1 MHKLFCNDHFSRRE
15 FLKGA
20 AGSLLTAGLAG
31 SSLLT
36 AGCTKKGSERGDDE
50 EVKIGYLPITDATAL
65 LIAYSLGYFKDEG
78 LKVARPTM
86 VRSWSS
92 LVEAFSSGKLNLAH
106 LLLPIPVWMRYN
118 LGVSVKIVAWAHT
131 NGSGLTISKD
141 SNIRSFADLGGKLI
155 AVPYWYSMHNVI
167 LQLGLRKF
175 GLKPVIKPDSGEI
188 RPDEV
193 NLVILPPP
201 EMPIAL
207 ASNKIDG
214 YIVAEPFNALGE
226 NKIGAKILRFTGD
239 IWKNHPCCTVVMNET
254 LIKERPV
261 FTQKV
266 ANAIVRAQYWIRA
279 NREETAHILSQEGQ
293 NLIPVPKEVLLRV
306 FKGYELERYGA
317 GNSPQAIKHPEWN
330 MNRIDFQPYPF
341 PSATHFIYSE
351 MRNTLVEGDSS
362 FLQRFEPAFVSKDII
377 EPSFVKNAIDNL
389 GGVSLFPDLNLDSP
403 WTREEVIEL

>member
-1 MHKLFCNDHFSRRE
+1 MSELLKSEKVSRRS

-20 AGSLLTAGLAG
+20 TGALITAGLAA
-31 SSLLT
+31 SPLLAT
-36 AGCTKKGSERGDDE
+36 GCKKVNKGENE
-50 EVKIGYLPITDATAL
+50 NEVKIGYLPITDATAL
-65 LIAYSLGYFKDEG
+65 LMAYSLGYFKDEG

-106 LLLPIPVWMRYN
+106 LLLPIPIWMRYN
-118 LGVSVKIVAWAHT
+118 LGIGVKIIAWAHT
-131 NGSGLTISKD
+131 NGSALTISKE
-141 SNIRSFADLGGKLI
+141 SNIKSFADLGGKLI

-175 GLKPVIKPDSGEI
+175 GLKPVIKPATGEI
-188 RPDEV
+188 KPDEV

-207 ASNKIDG
+207 ASHKIDG

-226 NKIGAKILRFTGD
+226 HKIGARILRFTGD
-239 IWKNHPCCTVVMNET
+239 IWKNHPCCTVVMNEK
-254 LIKERPV
+254 LVKEQPI
-261 FTQKV
+261 FSQKV
-266 ANAIVRAQYWIRA
+266 ANAIVRAELWIRD

-293 NLIPVPKEVLLRV
+293 NLLPVPKEVLLRV
-306 FKGYELERYGA
+306 FKGYELSKYGE

-351 MRNTLVEGDSS
+351 MRRTLVEGDSS
-362 FLQRFEPAFVSKDII
+362 FLQKFEPSFVSKDII
-377 EPSFVKNAIDNL
+377 EPSYVKSAIDNL

-403 WTREEVIEL
+403 WSREEVIEL